1 MFKELAIA
9 EGAFEVT
16 PGAALPNNALA
27 LYVGG
32 TGDVEV
38 TTLKGQTV
46 TFTAVPAGQWVPVV
60 CSEVTSNT
68 TATDVVGVY

>member
-9 EGAFEVT
+9 EGAFEIT
-16 PGAALPNNALA
+16 AGATLPNNALA

-38 TTLKGQTV
+38 VTLKGQTV
-46 TFTAVPAGQWVPVV
+46 TFVAVPAGQWISVV

-68 TATDVVGVY
+68 TATDIVGVY